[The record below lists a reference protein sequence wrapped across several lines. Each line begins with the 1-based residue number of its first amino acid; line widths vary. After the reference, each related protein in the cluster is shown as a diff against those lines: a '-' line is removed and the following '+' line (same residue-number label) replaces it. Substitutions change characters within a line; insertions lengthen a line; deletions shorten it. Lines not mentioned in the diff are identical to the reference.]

1 MATVERPL
9 ETKGVC
15 NLCEAICGLVFTL
28 DGDRV
33 TSVRGD
39 ADDPL
44 SRGHIC
50 PKAVALQDVHEDPD
64 RLRRPVRR
72 IGDRW
77 QEVSWDEALDLV
89 ATNLARAVNEHG
101 RDALAIY
108 LGNPNVHSLGSMT
121 HGTAMVKS
129 FRTRNKYSATSVD
142 QLPAQLLAYLMHGH
156 QLLLPVPDIDRTDLF
171 LVFGANP
178 MASNGSLMTVPD
190 FPTRLRELR
199 KRGGRMV
206 VVDPRRT
213 ETAKAAHEHHF
224 VRPGTDAFVL
234 LAMLHVLF
242 TEGLTTP
249 PAYVDGL
256 AAVRAAV
263 EPFTPERAETASG
276 IAADDV
282 RRLAR
287 ELAGASSA
295 AVYGRVGVST
305 QEFGLVATWAVQLLN
320 LVTGNLDRPGGVM
333 LTRPAVD
340 AVGRG
345 FIGRGHHDVWRSRVR
360 GLPEFAGELPVA
372 TLADEIRTPGEG
384 QVRALLTL
392 SGNPVS
398 STPDGA
404 GLAEAI
410 RTLDFVA
417 AVDFYVNETT
427 RLADVILPPTGA
439 LERDHYDLVFHTL
452 AVRNTARFTPALFEK
467 PAGTMHDWEIY
478 REIVLRT
485 QRLLTS
491 RKPRKARLVQA
502 ARMRV
507 SPTRT
512 IDLLLRT
519 STPRLSVRRL
529 RRGPVDLGPLQP
541 CLPERLQ
548 TEDRRIHAAPR
559 QVLDDVARLDAVT
572 VAPEGLLLVG
582 RRHQRDNNS
591 WMHNTPRLTKGKP
604 RHQLYM
610 HPADLA
616 ERAIPD
622 GSLVQVASAVG
633 TVEVE
638 VQASDDM
645 MPGVVSLP
653 HGYGHRRPGVRMRQA
668 VELPGASM
676 NDLTDPAV
684 LDASGNAVLSGVPV
698 TVTPAG

>member
-1 MATVERPL
+1 
-9 ETKGVC
+9 
-15 NLCEAICGLVFTL
+15 
-28 DGDRV
+28 
-33 TSVRGD
+33 
-39 ADDPL
+39 
-44 SRGHIC
+44 
-50 PKAVALQDVHEDPD
+50 
-64 RLRRPVRR
+64 
-72 IGDRW
+72 
-77 QEVSWDEALDLV
+77 
-89 ATNLARAVNEHG
+89 
-101 RDALAIY
+101 
-108 LGNPNVHSLGSMT
+108 
-121 HGTAMVKS
+121 
-129 FRTRNKYSATSVD
+129 
-142 QLPAQLLAYLMHGH
+142 
-156 QLLLPVPDIDRTDLF
+156 
-171 LVFGANP
+171 
-178 MASNGSLMTVPD
+178 MTVPD
-190 FPTRLRELR
+190 FPARLREL
-199 KRGGRMV
+199 KARGGRMV

-224 VRPGTDAFVL
+224 VRPGSDAFVL

-242 TEGLTTP
+242 AEGLTTP
-249 PAYVDGL
+249 PAYVDGVD
-256 AAVRAAV
+256 AVRAAV

-287 ELAGASSA
+287 ELAAARSA

-345 FIGRGHHDVWRSRVR
+345 LIGRGHHDVWRSRVR

-372 TLADEIRTPGEG
+372 TLADEITTPGEG
-384 QVRALLTL
+384 QVRALLTVA
-392 SGNPVS
+392 GNPVS
-398 STPDGA
+398 STPDGRR
-404 GLAEAI
+404 LAEAI
-410 RTLDFVA
+410 STLDFVA
-417 AVDFYVNETT
+417 AVDVYVNETT

-491 RKPRKARLVQA
+491 RRPRRARLAQA

-519 STPRLSVRRL
+519 SKPRLSVRRL
-529 RRGPVDLGPLQP
+529 RRGPVDLGPLRP

-548 TEDRRIHAAPR
+548 TKDGRVHAAPQ
-559 QVLDDVARLDAVT
+559 QVLDDLARLDAAP
-572 VAPEGLLLVG
+572 VATDGLVLVG

-591 WMHNTPRLTKGKP
+591 WMHNTPRLTKGRP

-616 ERAIPD
+616 ERAIAD
-622 GSLVQVASAVG
+622 GAVVRVASAVG

-638 VQASDDM
+638 VRASDDM

-653 HGYGHRRPGVRMRQA
+653 HGYGHRQPGVRMRRA

-676 NDLTDPAV
+676 NDLTDPSV

-698 TVTPAG
+698 TVTPAR

>member
-1 MATVERPL
+1 
-9 ETKGVC
+9 
-15 NLCEAICGLVFTL
+15 
-28 DGDRV
+28 
-33 TSVRGD
+33 
-39 ADDPL
+39 
-44 SRGHIC
+44 
-50 PKAVALQDVHEDPD
+50 
-64 RLRRPVRR
+64 
-72 IGDRW
+72 
-77 QEVSWDEALDLV
+77 
-89 ATNLARAVNEHG
+89 
-101 RDALAIY
+101 
-108 LGNPNVHSLGSMT
+108 
-121 HGTAMVKS
+121 
-129 FRTRNKYSATSVD
+129 
-142 QLPAQLLAYLMHGH
+142 
-156 QLLLPVPDIDRTDLF
+156 
-171 LVFGANP
+171 
-178 MASNGSLMTVPD
+178 
-190 FPTRLRELR
+190 
-199 KRGGRMV
+199 
-206 VVDPRRT
+206 
-213 ETAKAAHEHHF
+213 
-224 VRPGTDAFVL
+224 
-234 LAMLHVLF
+234 
-242 TEGLTTP
+242 
-249 PAYVDGL
+249 
-256 AAVRAAV
+256 
-263 EPFTPERAETASG
+263 
-276 IAADDV
+276 
-282 RRLAR
+282 
-287 ELAGASSA
+287 
-295 AVYGRVGVST
+295 
-305 QEFGLVATWAVQLLN
+305 
-320 LVTGNLDRPGGVM
+320 M

-360 GLPEFAGELPVA
+360 ALPEFAGELPVA
-372 TLADEIRTPGEG
+372 TLADEIRTPGAG

-417 AVDFYVNETT
+417 AVDIYVNETT

-491 RKPRKARLVQA
+491 RKPRKARLVQS
-502 ARMRV
+502 ARLRV

-519 STPRLSVRRL
+519 STPRQSVRRL

-548 TEDRRIHAAPR
+548 TADGRIHAAPR
-559 QVLDDVARLDAVT
+559 RVLDDVARLDAVT
-572 VAPEGLLLVG
+572 IAPAGLLLVG

-591 WMHNTPRLTKGKP
+591 WMHNTPRLTKGRA

-622 GSLVQVASAVG
+622 GSLVRVASAVG
-633 TVEVE
+633 AVEVE

-668 VELPGASM
+668 VTLPGVSM

>member
-9 ETKGVC
+9 EKKGVC

-77 QEVSWDEALDLV
+77 QEVSWDVALDLV

-190 FPTRLRELR
+190 FPARLRELK

-213 ETAKAAHEHHF
+213 ETAKAAHEHQF

-234 LAMLHVLF
+234 LAMLQVLF
-242 TEGLTTP
+242 AEGLTTP
-249 PAYVDGL
+249 PEYVDGL
-256 AAVRAAV
+256 DAVRAAV

-287 ELAGASSA
+287 ELAGARSA

-410 RTLDFVA
+410 RSLDFVA

-548 TEDRRIHAAPR
+548 TEDGRIHAAPR
-559 QVLDDVARLDAVT
+559 QVLDDVARLDAVAI
-572 VAPEGLLLVG
+572 APEGLLLVG

-591 WMHNTPRLTKGKP
+591 WMHNTPRLTKGKA

-622 GSLVQVASAVG
+622 GSLVRVASAVG

-645 MPGVVSLP
+645 MPCVVSLP
-653 HGYGHRRPGVRMRQA
+653 QGYGHRRPGVRLRQA

-698 TVTPAG
+698 TVTPSG

>member
-1 MATVERPL
+1 M
-9 ETKGVC
+9 
-15 NLCEAICGLVFTL
+15 
-28 DGDRV
+28 
-33 TSVRGD
+33 
-39 ADDPL
+39 
-44 SRGHIC
+44 
-50 PKAVALQDVHEDPD
+50 
-64 RLRRPVRR
+64 
-72 IGDRW
+72 
-77 QEVSWDEALDLV
+77 
-89 ATNLARAVNEHG
+89 
-101 RDALAIY
+101 
-108 LGNPNVHSLGSMT
+108 
-121 HGTAMVKS
+121 
-129 FRTRNKYSATSVD
+129 
-142 QLPAQLLAYLMHGH
+142 
-156 QLLLPVPDIDRTDLF
+156 
-171 LVFGANP
+171 
-178 MASNGSLMTVPD
+178 
-190 FPTRLRELR
+190 
-199 KRGGRMV
+199 
-206 VVDPRRT
+206 
-213 ETAKAAHEHHF
+213 
-224 VRPGTDAFVL
+224 
-234 LAMLHVLF
+234 
-242 TEGLTTP
+242 
-249 PAYVDGL
+249 
-256 AAVRAAV
+256 
-263 EPFTPERAETASG
+263 
-276 IAADDV
+276 
-282 RRLAR
+282 
-287 ELAGASSA
+287 
-295 AVYGRVGVST
+295 
-305 QEFGLVATWAVQLLN
+305 
-320 LVTGNLDRPGGVM
+320 
-333 LTRPAVD
+333 
-340 AVGRG
+340 
-345 FIGRGHHDVWRSRVR
+345 R

-410 RTLDFVA
+410 RSLDFVA

-467 PAGTMHDWEIY
+467 PRAPCTTGRSTA
-478 REIVLRT
+478 RSCCARSGCS
-485 QRLLTS
+485 TS

-548 TEDRRIHAAPR
+548 TEDRRIHAAPQ

-572 VAPEGLLLVG
+572 IAPEGLLLVG

-591 WMHNTPRLTKGKP
+591 WMHNTPRLTKGKA

-616 ERAIPD
+616 ERAITD
-622 GSLVQVASAVG
+622 GSLVRVASAVG

-676 NDLTDPAV
+676 NDLTDPASAGRQRQRGAVRRAGDGHAGRLTSPLSTARTASRAAIGSTAASATSAACSQTSIDTAASCAPTGRTAASAIDSDEMPMPTRAVASIGSAAASPQTPTGLPACLPGLGGDRDQLEHRRLPGVGEVREVGGHPVGGHRV
-684 LDASGNAVLSGVPV
+684 LGQVVGADRQEVDDLEHLRREQRGARDLHHHARLEPVGADLPGELRRLRDGRHHRRHHPRLGAGALGRGGDAGELALQEAGVAERQPQPADTERGVLLALVGGEGDRLVRPGVEGAHHDVAVVAEGASTSL
-698 TVTPAG
+698 

>member
-1 MATVERPL
+1 MVERR
-9 ETKGVC
+9 GVC

-33 TSVRGD
+33 TAVRGD
-39 ADDPL
+39 PDDPL

-72 IGDRW
+72 IGREW
-77 QEVSWDEALDLV
+77 HEVSWDEALDLV

-142 QLPAQLLAYLMHGH
+142 QLPAQLVAYLMYGH

-171 LVFGANP
+171 LVLGANP

-190 FPTRLRELR
+190 FPARLREL
-199 KRGGRMV
+199 KARGGRMV

-224 VRPGTDAFVL
+224 VRPGSDAFVL

-242 TEGLTTP
+242 AEGLTTP

-256 AAVRAAV
+256 DAVRAAV
-263 EPFTPERAETASG
+263 EPFTPQRAETASG

-287 ELAGASSA
+287 ELAAARSA

-340 AVGRG
+340 VVGRG
-345 FIGRGHHDVWRSRVR
+345 LIGRGHHDVWRSRVR

-372 TLADEIRTPGEG
+372 TLADEITTPGEG
-384 QVRALLTL
+384 QVRALLTVA
-392 SGNPVS
+392 GNPVS
-398 STPDGA
+398 STPDGRR
-404 GLAEAI
+404 LAEAI
-410 RTLDFVA
+410 STLDFVA
-417 AVDFYVNETT
+417 AVDVYVNETT

-452 AVRNTARFTPALFEK
+452 AVRNTARFTPALFER

-491 RKPRKARLVQA
+491 RRPRRARLAQA

-519 STPRLSVRRL
+519 SKPRLSVRRL
-529 RRGPVDLGPLQP
+529 RRGPVDLGPLRP

-548 TEDRRIHAAPR
+548 TKDGRVHAAPQ
-559 QVLDDVARLDAVT
+559 QVLDDLARLDAAP
-572 VAPEGLLLVG
+572 VATDGLVLVG

-591 WMHNTPRLTKGKP
+591 WMHNTPRLTKGRP

-616 ERAIPD
+616 ERAIAD
-622 GSLVQVASAVG
+622 GAVVRVASAVG

-638 VQASDDM
+638 VRASDDM

-653 HGYGHRRPGVRMRQA
+653 HGYGHRQPGVRMRRA

-676 NDLTDPAV
+676 NDLTDPSV

-698 TVTPAG
+698 TVTPAR